1 MVSAP
6 SLYSANFTKLLSS
19 TMDTIAPALPFS
31 PRPKVTQQL
40 HKHGLPV
47 GLKVLL
53 LCFLAMAV
61 FSPDR
66 ELGIYGVAVLWVAAR
81 LLWKPGQPQT
91 LFFVILF
98 QWFQAF
104 GPVMQGFLDG
114 RAYQDIIGIPEV
126 DTATWLSLTGI
137 GILSIGLKLGSRR
150 TEPKGLKKSVSG
162 LKHLKNGRLVI
173 AYIFASVAALTI
185 RVAGGVYAP
194 FIQAGSAVEI
204 VKWGVVLLIFYRWT
218 AMGQGGILA
227 LAILIFESI
236 IGMAGFFSS
245 FKTGF
250 FILIIAGS
258 GSVNL
263 SRNRAAIFALLAFVL
278 LLFLGF
284 WQVVKGYYRSFMS
297 EGEKAQVITV
307 SVTDRME
314 WMGQAMNLV
323 GFDNIQQGWQDGLR
337 RLSYVDFFGYAIK
350 TVPSAVK
357 HTDGLLWREA
367 IQHTLMPRFLFPNKA
382 AIDDS
387 LRTSAYCGMTVTGAD
402 EGTSI
407 SIGYM
412 GESYIDFGSIG
423 MFIPILLWGWGLGWC
438 YGWLRKNTPHP
449 LLGMACGTGLLV
461 LTALL
466 LETSNI
472 KMLGGLIVAFLGLV
486 IFVKLFAR
494 GFWYW
499 LIYGDLRSRALLR
512 GYELRGKKR

>member
-1 MVSAP
+1 
-6 SLYSANFTKLLSS
+6 
-19 TMDTIAPALPFS
+19 MDTLAPALPFT
-31 PRPKVTQQL
+31 PRPKSAQQL
-40 HKHGLPV
+40 QKHGLPF

-53 LCFLAMAV
+53 LCLLAMIL

-66 ELGIYGVAVLWVAAR
+66 ELGIYGVAVLWLAAK

-104 GPVMQGFLDG
+104 GPVLQGLLDG

-137 GILSIGLKLGSRR
+137 GILAIGLKLGSRR
-150 TEPKGLKKSVSG
+150 TEPKGLKKSISG
-162 LKHLKNGRLVI
+162 LKQLKNGRLLI
-173 AYIFASVAALTI
+173 AYIIASVATLAI
-185 RVAGGVYAP
+185 RVAGGVYVP
-194 FIQAGSAVEI
+194 FVQAGSAVEI
-204 VKWGVVLLIFYRWT
+204 VKWAVVLLVFYRWT
-218 AMGQGGILA
+218 ALGEGGILA
-227 LAILIFESI
+227 LGILIFESI

-263 SRNRAAIFALLAFVL
+263 SRNRAVIFTLLAFVL

-297 EGEKAQVITV
+297 DGQKAQVITV
-307 SVTDRME
+307 SVTDRMQ
-314 WMGQAMNLV
+314 WMGEAVNLV

-350 TVPSAVK
+350 TVPGAVK

-367 IQHTLMPRFLFPNKA
+367 IQHTLMPRILFPNKA

-407 SIGYM
+407 SIGYI

-423 MFIPILLWGWGLGWC
+423 MFVPILLWGVGLGWA
-438 YGWLRKNTPHP
+438 YGWLRKKAPHP
-449 LLGMACGTGLLV
+449 LLGVGTGTGLLV

-472 KMLGGLIVAFLGLV
+472 KMFGGFVVALLGLA
-486 IFVKLFAR
+486 ILLKLFGR